1 MTAPFY
7 HPFDPVQARDP
18 EAALAT
24 LRQLC
29 PISRQT
35 REGLPDVV
43 LVTRY
48 HDVSAVFR
56 NYKTFGNMG
65 VKATI
70 KAHDAALARRPTVAE
85 LDPPAHT
92 WVRRLLLVAMAPK
105 AIQLATPHIR
115 GVAADTVASFLPAG
129 RVDLITDW
137 GTPIPSNAIAYVL
150 GLPESDW
157 PKINAWVQSQFS
169 DPAFAVADDKGIGR
183 TPEDFYAYLQE
194 HLDRRRAAGAS
205 MDDALTR
212 MMQFRRDDGTSFTD
226 AELTQVVRTLLS
238 AGNETTTS
246 LMCNTV
252 YRLLTTRG
260 AMDAVRADRGLV
272 ASAIEESLRLD
283 PPVVVFAR
291 RVRRPVDLVGV
302 ALNPDEVV
310 AASLLSA
317 NRDRCVWGDD
327 ADEFRVDRFLDATG
341 QPGHLGFGLGVHF
354 CAGAPLARLSARLG
368 LEALLDAT
376 SDIQFQDGY
385 RYDKVPFYMLRR
397 PRSLT
402 VTFSPADSAI
412 V

>member
-1 MTAPFY
+1 MSVPSY
-7 HPFDPVQARDP
+7 HPFDAAQAHHAESPLAELREHCPV
-18 EAALAT
+18 
-24 LRQLC
+24 
-29 PISRQT
+29 SRQA

-48 HDVSAVFR
+48 DDVSAVFR

-70 KAHDAALARRPTVAE
+70 KAHEMALAGRPTVAE

-105 AIQLATPHIR
+105 AIEVAVPHVR
-115 GVAADTVASFLPAG
+115 AVASKTVAAFLPAG
-129 RVDLITDW
+129 RAELIVDW

-157 PKINAWVQSQFS
+157 PRINAWVQSQFS
-169 DPAFAVADDKGIGR
+169 DAAFAVSDDKAIGR

-194 HLDRRRAAGAS
+194 HLDRRRAPGWS
-205 MDDALTR
+205 TDDALTR
-212 MMQFRRDDGTSFTD
+212 MMQFRRGDGTPFTD

-246 LMCNTV
+246 LMCNTM
-252 YRLLTTRG
+252 YRLLTTPG
-260 AMDAVRADRGLV
+260 AMAAVRADRGLV

-291 RVRRPVDLVGV
+291 RVRCPAELPGVDLST
-302 ALNPDEVV
+302 DEVV
-310 AASLLSA
+310 AVSLLSA
-317 NRDRCVWGDD
+317 NRDQAAWGDD
-327 ADEFRVDRFLDATG
+327 ADDFRVDRFGGQDS

-354 CAGAPLARLSARLG
+354 CAGAPLARLSARAG

-376 SDIQFQDGY
+376 SDIQLEQSY

-402 VTFSPADSAI
+402 VTFTPAPR
-412 V
+412 